1 MTGKQKKVLMAAVAV
16 IKQYIGNNHEAM
28 CSLKDLLCQIDME
41 EVFDVDSIDPM
52 ADLKEKVFKRHPDDE
67 VGIADILH
75 VAKIEFNY
83 PLKLIAAIF
92 ELNVGDLRRY
102 LEDGFTPPYVMNAF
116 RRYFKNLKEISE
128 K

>member
-1 MTGKQKKVLMAAVAV
+1 MAAVAV

-52 ADLKEKVFKRHPDDE
+52 ADLKEKVFKRHPDGE

-102 LEDGFTPPYVMNAF
+102 LEDGFTPPYVMTF

>member
-1 MTGKQKKVLMAAVAV
+1 MAAVAV

-52 ADLKEKVFKRHPDDE
+52 ADLKEKVFKRHPDGE

-75 VAKIEFNY
+75 VAKYSPCRQNWIQ
-83 PLKLIAAIF
+83 LS
-92 ELNVGDLRRY
+92 
-102 LEDGFTPPYVMNAF
+102 T
-116 RRYFKNLKEISE
+116 
-128 K
+128 

>member
-1 MTGKQKKVLMAAVAV
+1 M
-16 IKQYIGNNHEAM
+16 
-28 CSLKDLLCQIDME
+28 KDSGGE
-41 EVFDVDSIDPM
+41 EFIS
-52 ADLKEKVFKRHPDDE
+52 K